1 MRQRGAAVNSCPRGD
16 RRRCRHARAHNSHRG
31 WGDRDTRTSKRDPQW
46 RSLTY
51 GDRAL
56 PGPVADCHLYSDSNP
71 YDYANPTCGTDSD
84 FLTDSCVH
92 RLSYAVPDAD
102 CHLYSNSNPYNYANS
117 CGIDSDFLT
126 DSCVHHH
133 SHAVPDADPHLAG
146 DDNSEPDAK
155 AYVVAWGRD
164 FP

>member
-56 PGPVADCHLYSDSNP
+56 PGPVADCHLYS
-71 YDYANPTCGTDSD
+71 
-84 FLTDSCVH
+84 
-92 RLSYAVPDAD
+92 
-102 CHLYSNSNPYNYANS
+102 NSNPYNYANS